1 MKRIFIAL
9 LTLMCTL
16 PALAQNAEY
25 IEMAKEVDQ
34 EVWGDKDIMFDN
46 NKLPA
51 VYKNES
57 AVILARKQTV
67 ETNTERKGRS
77 LLYVGKMHSTIKRTI
92 REKIFINDQV
102 SLDAYSEIN
111 FNQLQSKQSG
121 AITKL
126 RTYTFMGIRV
136 TKADGSLQ
144 KINVEEAAVK
154 LDETKDGKKNK
165 IAVPNLAIGDIIDY
179 YITYFDQ
186 ARTDKDVDFL
196 TFILGDEYPILKLG
210 IKIVLDKRVAAQYQT
225 INGAPDFKITTVE
238 DDNLLEL
245 SASDLPKSTNVM
257 WVSQGRQVPIVRI
270 KYAFADIMHGR
281 GDYTKH
287 GVIEKVTSPDDV
299 EHQFMN
305 LIKPY
310 LAQTQGSP
318 IIKTAWRTYAKEHK
332 IDKDNLDSIIPFV
345 YHYFRYL
352 SFGTLTGI
360 FASNAK
366 YEDFYQSR
374 VSQSTIKQLEATLN
388 VLKTINAHFDA
399 DAELVLVSDK
409 NDVAYKDV
417 FSIADLNFMIR
428 IPRAKEKFSFYYF
441 GNSLFNFDEM
451 PPSFEDETYRFIQ
464 QNTIFRGGRDMSQ
477 EKADMIN
484 GKATTLKTSA
494 AVNNQTEDITISFDS
509 TNMQLL
515 HINRKAKASGHQR
528 RAMQSA
534 TLILEDYL
542 VAERKVLDKE
552 SDIELEW
559 RKLDKY
565 YKKYWVDA
573 QFSITKAREEQKKKF
588 EEEITNEYV
597 DKPRELKKYNV
608 LQNGI
613 VGTNASIE
621 IEEAFSMDGWV
632 KKAGT
637 NYILEAGKFAGGQLE
652 IKADQ
657 RERKLDVYMPYAR
670 SFNHNIVLKIPEGYT
685 IEGAEKL
692 NKTVKNECG
701 GFESTAKVEG
711 NNLLITYYKYY
722 SNLVE
727 PASNWSKVMAF
738 VDAGFAFTKEKVLLK
753 KK

>member
-9 LTLMCTL
+9 FTIMCTI
-16 PALAQNAEY
+16 PAFAQNTDY

-34 EVWGDKDIMFDN
+34 EVWGDKDPVFDN
-46 NKLPA
+46 TKLPGQ
-51 VYKNES
+51 YKNES

-92 REKIFINDQV
+92 RERIFINDQV

-144 KINVEEAAVK
+144 KINVEEASVK

-186 ARTDKDVDFL
+186 ARTDKDVDYL
-196 TFILGDEYPILKLG
+196 TFILGDEYPILNLG
-210 IKIVLDKRVAAQYQT
+210 IKVLLDKRVAAQYQT
-225 INGAPDFKITTVE
+225 INGAPDFKITSVE

-245 SASDLPKSTNVM
+245 KATDLSKSTNVM

-270 KYAFADIMHGR
+270 KYAFADIMHGK

-287 GVIEKVTSPDDV
+287 GTIEKVTSPEDV

-305 LIKPY
+305 LIKPF
-310 LAQTQGSP
+310 LVQTQGAP
-318 IIKTAWRTYAKEHK
+318 IVKSAWKTYAKEHD

-360 FASNAK
+360 SASNAN
-366 YEDFYQSR
+366 YEDFYDSR
-374 VSQSTIKQLEATLN
+374 VSQNTIKQLQAILN
-388 VLKTINAHFDA
+388 VMKTINAHFDA

-409 NDVAYKDV
+409 TDVAYKDV

-428 IPRAKEKFSFYYF
+428 VPGPKGKFSFYYF
-441 GNSLFNFDEM
+441 GSSLFNFDEM

-494 AVNNQTEDITISFDS
+494 ITNNQSEDIVISFDS

-515 HINRKAKASGHQR
+515 HISRKTRASGHQR
-528 RAMQSA
+528 RAMQTA

-552 SDIELEW
+552 TDIELEW

-588 EEEITNEYV
+588 EKEIANEYV
-597 DKPRELKKYNV
+597 DEPKELKKYTI
-608 LQNGI
+608 LQKGFT
-613 VGTNASIE
+613 GSNASIAF
-621 IEEAFSMDGWV
+621 EEEFSMDGWV
-632 KKAGT
+632 KKAGN
-637 NYILEAGKFAGGQLE
+637 NYIIEAGKFAGGQLE

-657 RERKLDVYMPYAR
+657 RERKLDIYMPYAR

-692 NKTVKNECG
+692 NKSVKNECG

-711 NNLLITYYKYY
+711 NNLVITYYKYY
-722 SNLVE
+722 NNLVE
-727 PASNWSKVMAF
+727 PASNWSKIMAF
-738 VDAGFAFTKEKVLLK
+738 VDAGFAFTKEKLLLK

>member
-1 MKRIFIAL
+1 MKRIFMAL
-9 LTLMCTL
+9 LTILCVM
-16 PALAQNAEY
+16 PALAQNNDY
-25 IEMAKEVDQ
+25 TEMAKEVDQ
-34 EVWGDKDIMFDN
+34 EVWGDKDPMFAG
-46 NKLPA
+46 NKLPEQ
-51 VYKNES
+51 YKNES

-77 LLYVGKMHSTIKRTI
+77 LLYIGKMHSTIKRTI
-92 REKIFINDQV
+92 RERIFINDQV

-111 FNQLQSKQSG
+111 FNKLQSKANG
-121 AITKL
+121 ALTKL

-144 KINVEEAAVK
+144 KINVDEASVK
-154 LDETKDGKKNK
+154 IDETKDGTKNK

-186 ARTDKDVDFL
+186 ARTDKDVDYL
-196 TFILGDEYPILKLG
+196 TFILGDEYPILNLG
-210 IKIVLDKRVAAQYQT
+210 IKVVLDKRVAAQYQA
-225 INGAPDFKITTVE
+225 INGAPDFKITNVE
-238 DDNLLEL
+238 EDNLLEL
-245 SASDLPKSTNVM
+245 TAHELPKSTNVM

-287 GVIEKVTSPDDV
+287 GTIEKVTSPEDV

-305 LIKPY
+305 LVKPF
-310 LAQTQGSP
+310 LAQLQVIPNVKSSW
-318 IIKTAWRTYAKEHK
+318 KDYAKKHG
-332 IDKDNLDSIIPFV
+332 IDKENMDSIIPFV
-345 YHYFRYL
+345 YHYFRYS

-360 FASNAK
+360 SASNAR
-366 YEDFYQSR
+366 YDDFYDSR
-374 VSQSTIKQLEATLN
+374 VSQGQIKQLETVLN

-409 NDVAYKDV
+409 SDVAYKDV

-428 IPRAKEKFSFYYF
+428 IPRPKEKFSFYYF
-441 GNSLFNFDEM
+441 GSSLFNVDEI
-451 PPSFEDETYRFIQ
+451 PASFEDETYRFIQ

-484 GKATTLKTSA
+484 GKATTLKTSTIT
-494 AVNNQTEDITISFDS
+494 NNQTENVVISFDS
-509 TNMQLL
+509 SNMQLL
-515 HINRKAKASGHQR
+515 HISRKAKAAGHQR
-528 RAMQSA
+528 RSMQSA

-542 VAERKVLDKE
+542 VAEREVLDKGT
-552 SDIELEW
+552 DIEVEW
-559 RKLDKY
+559 RKLDQY
-565 YKKYWVDA
+565 YRKYWVDA

-588 EEEITNEYV
+588 EKEIANEYV
-597 DKPRELKKYNV
+597 DEPKELKKYTV
-608 LQNGI
+608 VEKGFT
-613 VGTNASIE
+613 GTNASIA
-621 IEEAFSMDGWV
+621 IEEEFSMDGWV
-632 KKAGT
+632 KKAGN
-637 NYILEAGKFAGGQLE
+637 NYILEAGKLAGGQLE

-657 RERKLDVYMPYAR
+657 RERKLDIYMPYAR
-670 SFNHNIVLKIPEGYT
+670 SFNYNIVLKIPDGYT

-692 NKTVKNECG
+692 NKSVKNECG

-711 NNLLITYYKYY
+711 NNLLISYYKYY
-722 SNLVE
+722 NNLVE
-727 PASNWSKVMAF
+727 PASNWSKILAF

>member
-9 LTLMCTL
+9 LTSLFVL
-16 PALAQNAEY
+16 PALGQNNEY

-34 EVWGDKDIMFDN
+34 EVWGDKDPMFTN
-46 NKLPA
+46 NKLPEQ
-51 VYKNES
+51 YKNES
-57 AVILARKQTV
+57 AVILARKQIV

-77 LLYVGKMHSTIKRTI
+77 LLYIGKMHSTIKRTI
-92 REKIFINDQV
+92 RERIFINDQV
-102 SLDAYSEIN
+102 SLDEYSEIN

-136 TKADGSLQ
+136 TKGDGSLQ
-144 KINVEEAAVK
+144 KINVEEASVK
-154 LDETKDGKKNK
+154 IDETRDGKKNK

-186 ARTDKDVDFL
+186 ARTDKDVDFI
-196 TFILGDEYPILKLG
+196 TFILGDEYPIMNLG
-210 IKIVLDKRVAAQYQT
+210 IKVVLDKRVAAQYQT
-225 INGAPDFKITTVE
+225 INGAPDFKITNVE

-245 SASDLPKSTNVM
+245 TAADLPKSTNVM

-287 GVIEKVTSPDDV
+287 GTIEKVTSPEDV

-310 LAQTQGSP
+310 MTQLPVISGV
-318 IIKTAWRTYAKEHK
+318 KTSWRDYAKKHG
-332 IDKDNLDSIIPFV
+332 IDKENMDSIIPFV
-345 YHYFRYL
+345 YHYFRYS
-352 SFGTLTGI
+352 SFGTLYGL
-360 FASNAK
+360 FNANAK
-366 YEDFYQSR
+366 YEDYYDSR
-374 VSQSTIKQLEATLN
+374 ISQSAIKQLETTLS

-409 NDVAYKDV
+409 SDVAYKDV
-417 FSIADLNFMIR
+417 FSIADLNYMVR
-428 IPRAKEKFSFYYF
+428 VPRPKEKFSFYYF
-441 GNSLFNFDEM
+441 GSSLYNFDEI
-451 PPSFEDETYRFIQ
+451 PASFEDETYRFMQ

-484 GKATTLKTSA
+484 GKATTFKTSPA
-494 AVNNQTEDITISFDS
+494 INNQTEDVVISFDS

-515 HINRKAKASGHQR
+515 HINRKTRAGGHQR
-528 RAMQSA
+528 RSLQSA

-542 VAERKVLDKE
+542 VAERAMLDKE
-552 SDIELEW
+552 TDIELEW

-573 QFSITKAREEQKKKF
+573 QYSITKAREEQKKKF
-588 EEEITNEYV
+588 EKEIANEYV
-597 DKPRELKKYNV
+597 DEPKELKKYTI
-608 LQNGI
+608 LEKGFT
-613 VGTNASIE
+613 GTNASIAT
-621 IEEAFSMDGWV
+621 EEEFSMDGWV
-632 KKAGT
+632 KKAGN

-670 SFNHNIVLKIPEGYT
+670 SFNHNITLKIPDGYT

-692 NKTVKNECG
+692 NKSVKNECG

-711 NNLLITYYKYY
+711 NKLLITYYKYY
-722 SNLVE
+722 NNLVE
-727 PASNWSKVMAF
+727 PAGNWSKIMAF